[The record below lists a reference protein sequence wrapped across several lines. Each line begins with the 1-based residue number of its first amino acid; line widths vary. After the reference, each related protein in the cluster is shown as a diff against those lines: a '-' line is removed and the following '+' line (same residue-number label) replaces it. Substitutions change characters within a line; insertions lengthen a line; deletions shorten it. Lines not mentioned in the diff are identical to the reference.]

1 MIKKLDIQN
10 FQSHKDSTLEFHS
23 GVNVI
28 IGNSDSGKTAVIR
41 AIKLLATNRPSG
53 DAFRSHWGG
62 DMNILL
68 ETDTDTVLR
77 SKGKENLYQLNETRF
92 NAFGTDVPEE
102 IRKALN
108 LNEINLQQQ
117 LDQPFLLT
125 SSPGEVAQ
133 HFNKVA
139 HLDQIDDSLR
149 KVQSWLREIEGNLK
163 FQRAQKEQA
172 EGDLKRYDHLEKLEA
187 EVEVLEDMES
197 DLIQK
202 VQGQHRLESII
213 SSLEDVT
220 QELAEKSEILK
231 IEKPVEDILLLYKV
245 KQDKHDSQ
253 RLFQELI
260 EEYKKLQFQ
269 IEEQESML
277 ETEPFIKAIL
287 VNYDLKRN
295 KGDLRQAIQEL
306 ITTITLAENSVKT
319 KENNLKSLE
328 KQFTDNF
335 PDSCPLCDTL
345 KSITLNFTGSFMSHS
360 N

>member
-28 IGNSDSGKTAVIR
+28 IGNSDSGKTAVVR

-108 LNEINLQQQ
+108 LNDINLQQQ

-163 FQRAQKEQA
+163 SQRLQKTQA
-172 EGDLKRYDHLEKLEA
+172 EEDLKRYDHLEKLEA

-202 VQGQHRLESII
+202 VQGQNRLSGII

-220 QELAEKSEILK
+220 QELVEKSEILK
-231 IEKPVEDILLLYKV
+231 IEKTVDNILLMYKEVDYLQMTQDNLYG
-245 KQDKHDSQ
+245 
-253 RLFQELI
+253 LI
-260 EEYKKLQFQ
+260 TEYHYLQTQ
-269 IEEQESML
+269 IEGFETLL
-277 ETEPFIKAIL
+277 ETESSIKAIL
-287 VNYDLKRN
+287 TNYDLKRN
-295 KGDLRQAIQEL
+295 KSDLRRSMSEL
-306 ITTITLAENSVKT
+306 IINLTFTLSAVKS
-319 KENNLKSLE
+319 KEKHLKQLE

-335 PDSCPLCDTL
+335 PEVCFLCGTP
-345 KSITLNFTGSFMSHS
+345 KSKIL
-360 N
+360 